1 MDKYLIRKPRTQ
13 DSAPAQDSSSSS
25 KRIRVDFNLENLP
38 SDPGLREKISSYHPN
53 HHDEIRRYYLT
64 KGPCQPVLHS
74 DDYPISFF
82 SGKPRR
88 FLSKWYKD
96 RCWLEYSID
105 KDAVFCFYCYLFGQ
119 DVGKQG
125 GGDTFVTKGFKLWN
139 QKDKL
144 NSHVGGVNSAH
155 YQAVKKGNDLLNEK
169 QHIQSVFVKQSNQ
182 DKIDYRIQLNAIV
195 DCIRFLLC
203 RGLAFRGHDES
214 QDSSDK
220 GNFLELVQFLGDHNE
235 SINEVLQKASK
246 NCKLT
251 HPDIQKDIV
260 NAIARETSKAIIK
273 DLDNGFFSILVDESR
288 DISVKEQMALVL
300 RYVNKEGIIIERFL
314 GIVHV
319 ASTTALS
326 LKHAIECLLCEHNL
340 SLSNLRGQG
349 YDGAS
354 NMQGD
359 INGLKTLILKE
370 NKSAFYVHC
379 FAHQLQLTLV
389 AVAKNHINI
398 AEFFYVVSNLVTVV
412 GGSCKRRDALRDTQF
427 AKIKE
432 DLENGVRRSGQ
443 GLNQETNLKRPGDTR
458 WGSYYGTIL
467 SLILMFS
474 AVVDV
479 LEIIEEDG
487 LSDQKVEAR
496 SIMRSILS
504 FEFVFALHLM
514 KNILGITNELSIALQ
529 KKNQDIVNAMDLVKV
544 SKQRLQVMRDDGW
557 ASLLAEVSLFCT
569 SHDIP
574 ILDMEVIFVVS
585 GRPRRN
591 TQQNTNLHHYR
602 VELFYTV
609 IDMQLQELNN
619 RFSEANTDL
628 LLCMA
633 CLNPSNSFV
642 AFDKEK
648 LIRLA
653 KFYPSDFLGT
663 DILALDSQLQNY
675 IFDMRSNDFFLELQ
689 GVSELA
695 EKLVSTRKHETYPLV
710 YLLVKLALTL
720 PVATATVERSFSA
733 MKYVKNE
740 LRNRMGD
747 QWMNDCLIVYIEKD
761 VACSIDNE
769 TIMQRFQNMKT
780 RRKQL

>member
-1 MDKYLIRKPRTQ
+1 MT
-13 DSAPAQDSSSSS
+13 
-25 KRIRVDFNLENLP
+25 
-38 SDPGLREKISSYHPN
+38 
-53 HHDEIRRYYLT
+53 
-64 KGPCQPVLHS
+64 
-74 DDYPISFF
+74 
-82 SGKPRR
+82 
-88 FLSKWYKD
+88 
-96 RCWLEYSID
+96 
-105 KDAVFCFYCYLFGQ
+105 
-119 DVGKQG
+119 
-125 GGDTFVTKGFKLWN
+125 
-139 QKDKL
+139 
-144 NSHVGGVNSAH
+144 
-155 YQAVKKGNDLLNEK
+155 
-169 QHIQSVFVKQSNQ
+169 
-182 DKIDYRIQLNAIV
+182 
-195 DCIRFLLC
+195 
-203 RGLAFRGHDES
+203 
-214 QDSSDK
+214 
-220 GNFLELVQFLGDHNE
+220 
-235 SINEVLQKASK
+235 
-246 NCKLT
+246 
-251 HPDIQKDIV
+251 
-260 NAIARETSKAIIK
+260 
-273 DLDNGFFSILVDESR
+273 
-288 DISVKEQMALVL
+288 LVL
-300 RYVNKEGIIIERFL
+300 RYVNKEGIIIKRFL

-326 LKHAIECLLCEHNL
+326 LKHAIECLLCKYNL

-398 AEFFYVVSNLVTVV
+398 AEFFYVVRNLVIVV

-432 DLENGVRRSGQ
+432 DLDNGVRRSGQ

-479 LEIIEEDG
+479 LEIIKEDG
-487 LSDQKVEAR
+487 LSDQKVEAL
-496 SIMRSILS
+496 I
-504 FEFVFALHLM
+504 
-514 KNILGITNELSIALQ
+514 
-529 KKNQDIVNAMDLVKV
+529 
-544 SKQRLQVMRDDGW
+544 
-557 ASLLAEVSLFCT
+557 
-569 SHDIP
+569 
-574 ILDMEVIFVVS
+574 
-585 GRPRRN
+585 
-591 TQQNTNLHHYR
+591 Y
-602 VELFYTV
+602 
-609 IDMQLQELNN
+609 MQLQELNN

-653 KFYPSDFLGT
+653 KLYPSDFLGT

-710 YLLVKLALTL
+710 YLLVKLALTF
-720 PVATATVERSFSA
+720 PVATATIERSFST
-733 MKYVKNE
+733 MKYVNNE
-740 LRNRMGD
+740 LRN
-747 QWMNDCLIVYIEKD
+747 
-761 VACSIDNE
+761 
-769 TIMQRFQNMKT
+769 
-780 RRKQL
+780 

>member
-1 MDKYLIRKPRTQ
+1 MVIEEETLATRRALELAIELGFDNLVLEGDSKVLIKVLESRT
-13 DSAPAQDSSSSS
+13 SS
-25 KRIRVDFNLENLP
+25 L
-38 SDPGLREKISSYHPN
+38 GL
-53 HHDEIRRYYLT
+53 
-64 KGPCQPVLHS
+64 
-74 DDYPISFF
+74 
-82 SGKPRR
+82 
-88 FLSKWYKD
+88 
-96 RCWLEYSID
+96 
-105 KDAVFCFYCYLFGQ
+105 
-119 DVGKQG
+119 
-125 GGDTFVTKGFKLWN
+125 
-139 QKDKL
+139 KDKL
-144 NSHVGGVNSAH
+144 NSHVGGVNSTH
-155 YQAVKKGNDLLNEK
+155 YQAVQKSEDLLKEK
-169 QHIQSVFVKQSNQ
+169 QHIQSIFVKQSNQ
-182 DKIDYRIQLNAIV
+182 DKIEYWIQLNAIV

-203 RGLAFRGHDES
+203 RGLTFRGHDES
-214 QDSSDK
+214 QGSSDK
-220 GNFLELVQFLGDHNE
+220 GNFLELVQFLGDYNE
-235 SINEVLQKASK
+235 SINEVLQKAPK

-340 SLSNLRGQG
+340 SLSNLHGQG
-349 YDGAS
+349 YDGTS

-398 AEFFYVVSNLVTVV
+398 VEFFYVVSNLVTVV
-412 GGSCKRRDALRDTQF
+412 EGSCKRRDAIRDTQF

-487 LSDQKVEAR
+487 LSNQKVEAR
-496 SIMRSILS
+496 SIM
-504 FEFVFALHLM
+504 
-514 KNILGITNELSIALQ
+514 
-529 KKNQDIVNAMDLVKV
+529 
-544 SKQRLQVMRDDGW
+544 
-557 ASLLAEVSLFCT
+557 
-569 SHDIP
+569 
-574 ILDMEVIFVVS
+574 
-585 GRPRRN
+585 
-591 TQQNTNLHHYR
+591 
-602 VELFYTV
+602 
-609 IDMQLQELNN
+609 
-619 RFSEANTDL
+619 
-628 LLCMA
+628 
-633 CLNPSNSFV
+633 SNSFV

-675 IFDMRSNDFFLELQ
+675 IFEMHNNDFFLELQ

-695 EKLVSTRKHETYPLV
+695 EKSINTLNFLHSQYGQSRLKET
-710 YLLVKLALTL
+710 
-720 PVATATVERSFSA
+720 
-733 MKYVKNE
+733 
-740 LRNRMGD
+740 
-747 QWMNDCLIVYIEKD
+747 
-761 VACSIDNE
+761 
-769 TIMQRFQNMKT
+769 
-780 RRKQL
+780 